1 MAELPASIGKYPID
15 ALLARGGM
23 GAVFKATHPT
33 LKRHVVLK
41 KLTMRGSASIAE
53 RFKREARILMDFKH
67 DNIVRVF
74 DHFKEGSSHYMV
86 MEFVDGESLDAL
98 IRRRRFLSTELSLA
112 IFLKACRALAY
123 AHERGVVHRD
133 IKPGNI
139 LISKK
144 GEVKLADF
152 GIASSGDEDDGGLT
166 REGMTLGTP
175 SYMPPEQIENAK
187 NVDKRA
193 DVYAMG
199 IMLYEMTTGKKPF
212 PGSFSPET
220 VNLIQKGRY
229 RKPSSVNRSVKPIV
243 DRLVRKLARPDPR
256 RRYQDMSEV
265 IRVVER
271 FLARYQAAE
280 LDEALVG
287 LMTGSL
293 KDEPRYRPRRKKR
306 LAWATA
312 LLALAAACAGGWYAY
327 REGYAYRWLA
337 PSRYGELRVSLRVPK
352 AGLSPDGPSV
362 RARLFVDDGDE
373 MPEVTGAAI
382 VFGLSEP
389 AASDPAVAF
398 ESGPLYLAPGDYRL
412 KLIVDGRVLWRSFR
426 LRPISLEPST
436 ALRLRLDE
444 EPAKPLSVRVAA
456 SDLTDGSDLSGRATV
471 SLYRFGYWVPL
482 SELPAGTLMTGSVH
496 KFQIEAEGYEPSV
509 YSLSIGNGQDEL
521 RIEAAL
527 APFGAAPSAKE

>member
-86 MEFVDGESLDAL
+86 MEYVDGESLDAL

-112 IFLKACRALAY
+112 IFIKACRALAY

-193 DVYAMG
+193 DIYAMG

-229 RKPSSVNRSVKPIV
+229 RKPSSVNRSVKPVV
-243 DRLVRKLARPDPR
+243 DRLVRRLARPDPR
-256 RRYQDMSEV
+256 RRYQDMAEV

-271 FLARYQAAE
+271 YLGRYREAE
-280 LDEALVG
+280 LDDALVG

-293 KDEPRYRPRRKKR
+293 KDEPRYKPRRKKG
-306 LAWATA
+306 LAWAA
-312 LLALAAACAGGWYAY
+312 VAVALAAACAGGWYAY

-337 PSRYGELRVSLRVPK
+337 PSRFGELRVSLRVPK

-362 RARLFVDDGDE
+362 RARLFVDDGGE
-373 MPEVTGAAI
+373 TPELEGAALA
-382 VFGLSEP
+382 FAP
-389 AASDPAVAF
+389 AGSAPSDPALAF
-398 ESGPLYLAPGDYRL
+398 EAGPLYIAPGRYRL
-412 KLIVDGRVLWRSFR
+412 KLIVDGRVLWRSFE
-426 LRPISLEPST
+426 LKPIGEEAST
-436 ALRLRLDE
+436 ELRLRLDE
-444 EPAKPLSVRVAA
+444 EPAKPLSVRVVA
-456 SDLTDGSDLSGRATV
+456 SGLEDGADLGGRATV
-471 SLYRFGYWVPL
+471 SLYRAGSWVPL
-482 SELPAGTLMTGSVH
+482 SELPAGALMTGSVH
-496 KFQIEAEGYEPSV
+496 KFRIEAEGYEPAT
-509 YSLSIGNGQDEL
+509 YSLLIGNGQDEL

-527 APFGAAPSAKE
+527 AAEE

>member
-15 ALLARGGM
+15 ALFARGGM

-199 IMLYEMTTGKKPF
+199 IMLYEMTTGKKP
-212 PGSFSPET
+212 
-220 VNLIQKGRY
+220 
-229 RKPSSVNRSVKPIV
+229 
-243 DRLVRKLARPDPR
+243 
-256 RRYQDMSEV
+256 
-265 IRVVER
+265 
-271 FLARYQAAE
+271 
-280 LDEALVG
+280 
-287 LMTGSL
+287 
-293 KDEPRYRPRRKKR
+293 
-306 LAWATA
+306 
-312 LLALAAACAGGWYAY
+312 
-327 REGYAYRWLA
+327 
-337 PSRYGELRVSLRVPK
+337 
-352 AGLSPDGPSV
+352 
-362 RARLFVDDGDE
+362 
-373 MPEVTGAAI
+373 
-382 VFGLSEP
+382 
-389 AASDPAVAF
+389 
-398 ESGPLYLAPGDYRL
+398 
-412 KLIVDGRVLWRSFR
+412 
-426 LRPISLEPST
+426 
-436 ALRLRLDE
+436 
-444 EPAKPLSVRVAA
+444 
-456 SDLTDGSDLSGRATV
+456 
-471 SLYRFGYWVPL
+471 
-482 SELPAGTLMTGSVH
+482 
-496 KFQIEAEGYEPSV
+496 
-509 YSLSIGNGQDEL
+509 
-521 RIEAAL
+521 
-527 APFGAAPSAKE
+527 